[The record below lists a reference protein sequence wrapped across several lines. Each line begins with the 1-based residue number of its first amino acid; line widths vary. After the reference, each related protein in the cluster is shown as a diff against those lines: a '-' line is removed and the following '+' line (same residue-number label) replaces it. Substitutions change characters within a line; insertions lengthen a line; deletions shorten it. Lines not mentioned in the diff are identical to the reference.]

1 MGVLRILLALSVVA
15 SHGSAIL
22 GSTLYP
28 GDVAVQIFFMISGF
42 YMTLVLGERYGLGAR
57 GLMLFYS
64 NRALRLYPA
73 FLAVTLAWWA
83 QFFLTWWVLGHIPGN
98 AWVEAY
104 ETMPWNVKLPVI
116 ASNWLLL
123 GTDILSNCYYSA
135 TDGVR
140 FLFLSSPPAEIEG
153 GMAWMHSYRTLGAAW
168 SIGTE
173 IWFYLLVPFLVRFR
187 WFWLVGIFLL
197 SLAYR
202 FWIEHSLGRDP
213 YFLFP
218 AQLLFFIAGIWAC
231 QLYRHWKLDTAGADH
246 KGWSRSLLVLNW
258 MMVCLY
264 PWYGEYLP
272 RVILYLIV
280 ALSLPLM
287 FAGSKNNRRDRF
299 IGDLSYPLY
308 LLHAP
313 LQGMLMRHAGMK
325 NGALIALICVGC
337 AVVVLL
343 FVERP
348 FERLRRAR
356 VARSVQALAS

>member
-28 GDVAVQIFFMISGF
+28 GGVAVQIFFMISGF

-83 QFFLTWWVLGHIPGN
+83 QFFLTWWVLGHVPGN

-104 ETMPWNVKLPVI
+104 ETMSWNLKLPVI

-123 GTDILSNCYYSA
+123 GTDILSNCFYY
-135 TDGVR
+135 
-140 FLFLSSPPAEIEG
+140 PAEGAQFLLPSYPPTDTER

-187 WFWLVGIFLL
+187 WFWLGGLFCL
-197 SLAYR
+197 SLACR
-202 FWIEHSLGRDP
+202 LWIEHSLGRDP
-213 YFLFP
+213 YFFFP

-231 QLYRHWKLDTAGADH
+231 QIYRHWKLDVAGASY
-246 KGWSRSLLVLNW
+246 KVWSRALLVLNW
-258 MMVCLY
+258 VMICLY

-272 RVILYLIV
+272 RGILYLFV

-287 FAGSKNNRRDRF
+287 FAGSKDNWRDRF

-313 LQGMLMRHAGMK
+313 LQDILMHHLGVK
-325 NGALIALICVGC
+325 NGAVIALICICC
-337 AVVVLL
+337 AVVIFL

-356 VARSVQALAS
+356 VLRSSQSA